1 MNISGSAQAN
11 AYMGM
16 QKGFDSLANNAKQI
30 ADPNN
35 SDLTKPLIGQMM
47 DKTQVEVN
55 AKSFKNADDRIGT
68 LLDLF
73 A

>member
-11 AYMGM
+11 AYAGM
-16 QKGFDSLANNAKQI
+16 QKGFENLAQNAQKI
-30 ADPNN
+30 ANPNN
-35 SDLTKPLIGQMM
+35 QDLTQPLIGQMQ
-47 DKTQVEVN
+47 DKTLVEVN